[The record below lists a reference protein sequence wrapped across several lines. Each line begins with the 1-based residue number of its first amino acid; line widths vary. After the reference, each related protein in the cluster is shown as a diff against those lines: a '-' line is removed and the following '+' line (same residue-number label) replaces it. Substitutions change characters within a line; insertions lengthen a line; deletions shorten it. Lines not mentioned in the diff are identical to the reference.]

1 MFFSHSSIKNINEF
15 MQLKILEHE
24 SYEAARLN
32 QIPTDSISISFVWP
46 RFSKAS
52 FFQKLF
58 HFEAFLIRK
67 IMNRSKHV
75 CV

>member
-1 MFFSHSSIKNINEF
+1 MFYSHSSIKNIHEF

-32 QIPTDSISISFVWP
+32 QIPADSISVSIVWP

-52 FFQKLF
+52 FFSKAVSF
-58 HFEAFLIRK
+58 
-67 IMNRSKHV
+67 RSVSDSKNHE
-75 CV
+75 